1 MLGIK
6 SFSSQRP
13 KYWSSSLPTHWI
25 VNDTGKD
32 DDTKTKWQA
41 GIILSEEFRKYQ
53 LRRGFVSDRR
63 SCKICGMEETPPG
76 QGAPQ
81 LERLPTCRHV
91 LESSPP
97 HSVLWTPT
105 VVRGCPENLEMT
117 ESCRHRS
124 SFGAGWDLWC
134 NVSEPCSF
142 RLSQNLLK
150 SPFFLDVSPMPWLS
164 QAVLIFLVGP
174 CQELLSSFTCTGD
187 APVVPSGSQGPGS
200 LLLHG
205 LFSRQQQKAP
215 GRAEPHSA
223 TALLRLCNGFPA
235 QSEYNL
241 ILQRGLTILIWCHPQ
256 LLLLYLLML
265 TPSPSSTLSS
275 HSKLQVISSMN
286 IHISLFL
293 LD

>member
-1 MLGIK
+1 MQDLRHGRD
-6 SFSSQRP
+6 SSRARH
-13 KYWSSSLPTHWI
+13 T
-25 VNDTGKD
+25 
-32 DDTKTKWQA
+32 
-41 GIILSEEFRKYQ
+41 
-53 LRRGFVSDRR
+53 
-63 SCKICGMEETPPG
+63 
-76 QGAPQ
+76 Q
-81 LERLPTCRHV
+81 LEAAPRRAGMFLRARRL
-91 LESSPP
+91 
-97 HSVLWTPT
+97 TPFCGLQQLC
-105 VVRGCPENLEMT
+105 VVVQRISRMT

-124 SFGAGWDLWC
+124 SFGAFSWDLWC

-241 ILQRGLTILIWCHPQ
+241 IFTAWLDHPYLMPSPAAPPFISWCSLPPHPSHTVFSFQTPGNLVPQIFTSPYFTWLRLWSSMTLSEVLLSFPHRVTILH
-256 LLLLYLLML
+256 LNSLY
-265 TPSPSSTLSS
+265 S
-275 HSKLQVISSMN
+275 SSMPN
-286 IHISLFL
+286 CLVKTHS
-293 LD
+293 